1 MRLRWCWSHSQKVR
15 KSRGRGHE
23 TKVEFVTERKKLRD
37 GGNETK
43 VELVTLT

>member
-1 MRLRWCWSHSQKVR
+1 MEFVTERTRKKLRD
-15 KSRGRGHE
+15 GANE